1 MHRAGA
7 KSLTA
12 LRSSGPRSGRCSPRD
27 TAFIR
32 SRQVF
37 SPAKTKE
44 KPRIIGTCHD
54 QEWLDSNQRVQESK
68 SCALPLGDT
77 PPWRYKTCQPDRLAC
92 KKGEWWGSNPRHPE
106 PQSGALPLNYILHI
120 AARKIKARLKGFEPL
135 AHGLEG
141 RCSIRLSYRRTPRGN
156 RSGTLAS
163 RNQAREP
170 AAILLTVYNYS
181 GNRGIC
187 QYAIALNFRKFHFL
201 TACAGTRAAPRA

>member
-1 MHRAGA
+1 MYCSDRLYLHWASWIRTSECRSQSPVPYRLA
-7 KSLTA
+7 TP
-12 LRSSGPRSGRCSPRD
+12 LR
-27 TAFIR
+27 
-32 SRQVF
+32 
-37 SPAKTKE
+37 
-44 KPRIIGTCHD
+44 
-54 QEWLDSNQRVQESK
+54 
-68 SCALPLGDT
+68 GDT
-77 PPWRYKTCQPDRLAC
+77 KRASRIDWHV

-120 AARKIKARLKGFEPL
+120 AADKIKARLKGFEPL

-181 GNRGIC
+181 GNRAIC
-187 QYAIALNFRKFHFL
+187 QYAIALYFRKIRFL
-201 TACAGTRAAPRA
+201 TARAGIQPDSRADFVNPACTPAVKARFRGTPARRRCRCGPKWSRD